1 MDLSLPRAV
10 PRRPCQ
16 KTYYR
21 VFYAGSRLDCVTSD
35 PQTPMSTLVQSK
47 QEIID
52 ILKRYRVRLRNLG
65 VQEIGLFGSFARG
78 QQREDSDVDLLVKF
92 DPDQKT
98 FENLI
103 RLSSLLEELLGRP
116 VEVVTT
122 EALSP
127 YIGPHILREVENV
140 DLAT

>member
-1 MDLSLPRAV
+1 MNDGHCGLLHF
-10 PRRPCQ
+10 Q
-16 KTYYR
+16 MTYYR
-21 VFYAGSRLDCVTSD
+21 VFYAGSRFDCVTSD

-78 QQREDSDVDLLVKF
+78 QQRADSDVDILVKF

-127 YIGPHILREVENV
+127 YIGPHILREVEYV